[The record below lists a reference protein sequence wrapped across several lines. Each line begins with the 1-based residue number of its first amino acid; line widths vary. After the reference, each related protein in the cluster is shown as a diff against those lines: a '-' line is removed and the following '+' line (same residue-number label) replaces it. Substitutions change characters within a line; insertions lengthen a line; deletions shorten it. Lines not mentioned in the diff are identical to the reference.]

1 MKAKILL
8 LITMAFLFGCNNKKI
23 ISIDGH
29 TYTLIRA
36 GQTNANGINDIELW
50 ERKGVTNRYYTPSI
64 DGKFMHPIMK

>member
-8 LITMAFLFGCNNKKI
+8 LITMAFLFGCNNKKTI
-23 ISIDGH
+23 NIDGH

-50 ERKGVTNRYYTPSI
+50 ERKGVTNRYYTPSV
-64 DGKFMHPIMK
+64 DGKFMHSIMK